1 MEKVRYGIIGLGNQ
15 GNNYRT
21 TFFEVTPID
30 NGVLTALC
38 DINPIKIEAVKEKC
52 QDKDYVYFTDYK
64 EMLDSGLVDAILVE
78 TPHYVHPEIVIECL
92 KRDIHVLCDKPAGV
106 YTKQVREMNE
116 FAKGKKALFG
126 MMFNQRTNVLYREIK
141 KIIESGGLGTFQRV
155 SWIIT
160 DWFRSQFYYDSGD
173 WRGTWAG
180 EGGGVLFNQC
190 PHQLD
195 LIQWLIG
202 EMPISVRGF
211 CDYGKRHNV
220 EIEDEVTA
228 FFRYKNGGTGTFI
241 TSTGE
246 APGTNRLEIVGT
258 LGKLVCENGKLIHY
272 KNAQDSKEFIDT
284 YQKAFGKP
292 QFETIELN
300 PEGASTNHHGICQNF
315 TNAILGLEELFVSG
329 EEGIKGVELMNA
341 IELSGWK
348 GGEEITLPINDQE
361 YLEILNE
368 KRANSKLKQSSNV
381 VSDTN
386 GTF

>member
-21 TFFEVTPID
+21 SFFDTLPID
-30 NGVLTALC
+30 NACLTALC
-38 DINPIKIEAVKEKC
+38 DVNPLKIEAVKEKC
-52 QDKDYVYFTDYK
+52 QDKGYVYFTDYK
-64 EMLDSGLVDAILVE
+64 EMLDSGLVDAVLVV
-78 TPHYVHPEIVIECL
+78 TPHYVHPEIVMECL
-92 KRDIHVLCDKPAGV
+92 KRDIHALCDKPAGI

-126 MMFNQRTNVLYREIK
+126 MMFNQRTNVFYKEMK
-141 KIIESGGLGTFQRV
+141 NIIESGGIGAFQRV

-160 DWFRSQFYYDSGD
+160 DWFRTQFYYDSGD

-195 LIQWLIG
+195 LIQWIVG
-202 EMPISVRGF
+202 EMPVSVRGF
-211 CDYGKRHNV
+211 CDYGKRHDV

-258 LGKLVCENGKLIHY
+258 LGKLVCENGKLTYY
-272 KNAQDSKEFIDT
+272 KNAQDSKEFINT

-292 QFETIELN
+292 QFETIEIT
-300 PEGASTNHHGICQNF
+300 PEGASTNHRGIVQNF

-329 EEGIKGVELMNA
+329 VEGINGVELMNA

-348 GGEEITLPINDQE
+348 NGKEITLPINDDE
-361 YLEILNE
+361 YLAILNE
-368 KRANSKLKQSSNV
+368 KRKNSRLKQSLNV